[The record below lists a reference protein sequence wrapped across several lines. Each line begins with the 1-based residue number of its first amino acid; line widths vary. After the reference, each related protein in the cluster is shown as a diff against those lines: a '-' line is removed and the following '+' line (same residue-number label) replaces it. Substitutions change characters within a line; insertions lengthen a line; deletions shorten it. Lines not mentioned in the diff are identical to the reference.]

1 MKSHGGP
8 HCIIS
13 KIIQT
18 QLSEAISD
26 GATVIYGDGV
36 MEHGG
41 GLWCTPTVLT
51 NISHK
56 MRLMKEETFG
66 PVIPIIAYQN
76 IDEAIALAND
86 TDFGLSAAVFC
97 ENQEEAIW
105 IAERLIVGA
114 ISINDASLTSVVND
128 VEKNSFCYS
137 GLGGSR
143 MGDAGFTRFLRKRA
157 SLIQTAKPMSIDIFR
172 ESDVR

>member
-1 MKSHGGP
+1 MTTATEELKKPPEKKTSIWTKEEKDTLKERYGSE
-8 HCIIS
+8 IIVENGS
-13 KIIQT
+13 LEDVNTKKAPTDAYIIQYLHEDKVHYDLT
-18 QLSEAISD
+18 RGTKVTLFDMYWDKFKGGLKSIN
-26 GATVIYGDGV
+26 YGNGV

-66 PVIPIIAYQN
+66 PVIPIVAYHN

-97 ENQEEAIW
+97 ENQEE
-105 IAERLIVGA
+105 GM
-114 ISINDASLTSVVND
+114 SV
-128 VEKNSFCYS
+128 
-137 GLGGSR
+137 
-143 MGDAGFTRFLRKRA
+143 A
-157 SLIQTAKPMSIDIFR
+157 
-172 ESDVR
+172 